1 MKRLGIATTILMLV
15 FLSLMIF
22 YALFFMGGEAPPN
35 ELKAAIID
43 NVSLDPRFNNE
54 TFREHVKNILKQANF
69 SKIDYYG
76 PKEVTIDVYRKLPS
90 LGYDLILL
98 RVHSS
103 TLDQETVCFFS
114 SEDFSLNV
122 LYNKYKDIRQYLV
135 NASTTIA
142 GENRS
147 FFGVKPSFFKEYA
160 NGEFNGKTIIIA
172 MGCDSLL
179 TSSMAEAFIS
189 KKALL
194 YLGWDGK
201 VYPPE
206 TDSNTIIFLKR
217 FFLENKTIKES
228 VSGLFDKLTY
238 AELDY
243 FPSEFSNLKFNE
255 WLGG

>member
-1 MKRLGIATTILMLV
+1 MKRLGIVIILILI
-15 FLSLMIF
+15 FSSLTIF
-22 YALFFMGGEAPPN
+22 YTLFFMGGETSRGLSAV
-35 ELKAAIID
+35 IID
-43 NVSLDPRFNNE
+43 NVSLDLRFNNE
-54 TFREHVKNILKQANF
+54 TFRNQVKTILEQVNF
-69 SKIDYYG
+69 SRVDYYG
-76 PKEVTIDVYRKLPS
+76 PNDVTIDLYRKLPS
-90 LGYDLILL
+90 LGYNLILL
-98 RVHSS
+98 RIHSS
-103 TLDQETVCFFS
+103 TLNQTDVCFFS

-122 LYNKYKDIRQYLV
+122 LYSKYKDIRQYLV
-135 NASTTIA
+135 KASTTIA

-179 TSSMAEAFIS
+179 TLSMAEAFIS

-206 TDSNTIIFLKR
+206 TDSNTVIFLKR

-228 VSGLFDKLTY
+228 VSGLSDKTTPAKLG
-238 AELDY
+238 Y
-243 FPSEFSNLKFNE
+243 FPPELSNLKFNE